1 LHHYLSSKPPRGFDI
16 TEAWH
21 QPAGYK
27 VNHEKAA
34 KGTAVGSELELIF
47 GLFHSLKLYSTR
59 LAIRNP
65 IYSRRVYL
73 TRDPPYAKQLWL
85 FLDASKTR
93 YLDPNSTDMNL
104 CAFDDS
110 IWRIENNFEPL

>member
-47 GLFHSLKLYSTR
+47 GLFHIDST
-59 LAIRNP
+59 P
-65 IYSRRVYL
+65 
-73 TRDPPYAKQLWL
+73 RDLPSATHILGE
-85 FLDASKTR
+85 FA
-93 YLDPNSTDMNL
+93 
-104 CAFDDS
+104 
-110 IWRIENNFEPL
+110 

>member
-1 LHHYLSSKPPRGFDI
+1 MGSTFICNWPVIQTLSCWLVIWFGFPLLLHHFLSSKPPRGFDI

-47 GLFHSLKLYSTR
+47 GLFH
-59 LAIRNP
+59 
-65 IYSRRVYL
+65 
-73 TRDPPYAKQLWL
+73 
-85 FLDASKTR
+85 
-93 YLDPNSTDMNL
+93 
-104 CAFDDS
+104 
-110 IWRIENNFEPL
+110 